1 MITHKSV
8 AIIDYQLHTVNN
20 TLVATANSLPYI
32 QGMGNI
38 LPGMER
44 ALMNKMIGDYIQ

>member
-8 AIIDYQLHTVNN
+8 AIIDYQLHTTNN
-20 TLVATANSLPYI
+20 TIVVAADSLPYI

-44 ALMNKMIGDYIQ
+44 VLLNKMIGDYIQ